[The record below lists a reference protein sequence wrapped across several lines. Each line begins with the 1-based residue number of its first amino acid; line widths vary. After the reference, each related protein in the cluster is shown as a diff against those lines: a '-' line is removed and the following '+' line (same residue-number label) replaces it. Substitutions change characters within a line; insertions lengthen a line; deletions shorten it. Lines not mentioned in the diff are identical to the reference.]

1 MARPRE
7 FDEDEVLEQ
16 AMQVFWRR
24 GYRATSLND
33 LLAAMDLSKSSF
45 YETFGTKR
53 ELLLTALRGLL

>member
-1 MARPRE
+1 MARTRE

-33 LLAAMDLSKSSF
+33 LLAAMPDS
-45 YETFGTKR
+45 
-53 ELLLTALRGLL
+53 A